1 MQSLVLSTSN
11 IIAYEWFIMFSLLP
25 EPSQV
30 VTNEEIQN
38 AYGCFM
44 EQLKTVSQSEQDYS
58 EVFQMLNITRV
69 ELVFI
74 ESLYQYEQRKKC
86 PKICLSSKGIKPC
99 QCWIRTVKP

>member
-1 MQSLVLSTSN
+1 
-11 IIAYEWFIMFSLLP
+11 MFSLLS

-58 EVFQMLNITRV
+58 EVFRMLNITRV

-74 ESLYQYEQRKKC
+74 ESLYRYEQGEKC
-86 PKICLSSKGIKPC
+86 PKICLSRKGIKPC
-99 QCWIRTVKP
+99 QC